1 MRAATIARNTGI
13 GLASGLAASFAMD
26 LFQKG
31 FEALKEKVQPQ
42 QDGGEQ
48 DSEPSTVK
56 AANKV
61 SQAAADEPLP
71 EPYKE
76 SAGQAVH
83 YGFGSLLGAIYGA
96 ATTAVPKTAAG
107 FGIPFGVA
115 VWAAADEVAVPAAG
129 LSKPSTE
136 APPSTHAYSFL
147 SHIVFGA
154 ALEGSRR
161 ALSSTAD
168 ALFGPQRQDR

>member
-31 FEALKEKVQPQ
+31 FDAVKEKVQP
-42 QDGGEQ
+42 EQ
-48 DSEPSTVK
+48 DSGAQEPSTVK

-61 SQAAADEPLP
+61 SRATADEPLP
-71 EPYKE
+71 EHYKE
-76 SAGQAVH
+76 PAGQAVH
-83 YGFGSLLGAIYGA
+83 YAFGGLLGAIYGA
-96 ATTAVPKTAAG
+96 ATTAWPRAATG
-107 FGIPFGVA
+107 VGIPFGTA

-129 LSKPSTE
+129 LSKPSTQ

-161 ALSSTAD
+161 ALSAGAD
-168 ALFGPQRQDR
+168 AILGPQRQGR

>member
-13 GLASGLAASFAMD
+13 GVASGLAASFAMD

-31 FEALKEKVQPQ
+31 FEAVKEKVQPQ
-42 QDGGEQ
+42 QDGGEE
-48 DSEPSTVK
+48 EPSTVK

-61 SQAAADEPLP
+61 SQAAADEPVP

-76 SAGQAVH
+76 PAGQAVH

-96 ATTAVPKTAAG
+96 ATTALPKTAAG
-107 FGIPFGVA
+107 FGIPFGAA

-129 LSKPSTE
+129 LSKPSTQ

-161 ALSSTAD
+161 ALSTTAD
-168 ALFGPQRQDR
+168 AVFGPQRQDR

>member
-1 MRAATIARNTGI
+1 MRAATIARNAGI

-31 FEALKEKVQPQ
+31 FDAVNEKLAPQ
-42 QDGGEQ
+42 HEGDEQ
-48 DSEPSTVK
+48 ESEPSTVK

-61 SQAAADEPLP
+61 SRATADEPLP

-76 SAGQAVH
+76 PAGQAVH
-83 YGFGSLLGAIYGA
+83 YGFGGLLGAVYGA
-96 ATTAVPKTAAG
+96 ATTVWPKTGIG
-107 FGIPFGVA
+107 FGMPFGAA
-115 VWAAADEVAVPAAG
+115 VWASADEIGVPAAG
-129 LSKPSTE
+129 LSKPPTQTE
-136 APPSTHAYSFL
+136 PSQHAYSFL

-161 ALSSTAD
+161 ALSASAD
-168 ALFGPQRQDR
+168 AVFGPQRQRR

>member
-31 FEALKEKVQPQ
+31 FDAVKEKAQPK
-42 QDGGEQ
+42 QDRGDEE
-48 DSEPSTVK
+48 SEPSTVK
-56 AANKV
+56 AANKI
-61 SQAAADEPLP
+61 SQATADEPLR

-76 SAGQAVH
+76 RAGQAVH
-83 YGFGSLLGAIYGA
+83 YGFGGLLGAVYGA
-96 ATTAVPKTAAG
+96 ATAAWPKTASG
-107 FGIPFGVA
+107 FGIPFGAA
-115 VWAAADEVAVPAAG
+115 VWAAADEIAVPAAG
-129 LSKPSTE
+129 LSKPSTQ
-136 APPSTHAYSFL
+136 APSSTHAYSFL

-161 ALSSTAD
+161 ALTAGTD
-168 ALFGPQRQDR
+168 AVFGPQRQER